1 MAATRLI
8 SMHMNKG
15 KSIQQC
21 IKDRTDYAQNPEKTE
36 HGQLVSSYECDPKL
50 VEEQFAVS
58 KREYLQKT
66 GRKYNGDVI
75 AYQIRQAFKPGELT
89 PEEANK
95 IGYETA
101 MRWTKGRHAFIV
113 ATHIDRAHIHNHII
127 YNSTNLNCDGK
138 FRDFIL
144 SGVALRKVSD
154 IVCIENGLS
163 VITPRKPSERSKR
176 TVYPSRKSF
185 REEIREAIDICM
197 EQKPKDMDE
206 LIKLL
211 SEMGYECKCG
221 KYVSLKGR
229 CQRKYLR
236 IRSLGAGYRE
246 QDLEKV
252 FSGEAT
258 FIPNPKQDKNEFFTP
273 VKDEPKLDML
283 LDIQALI
290 AKGKGPGYERW
301 AKVHNIK
308 QMAQTLLFLEEHD
321 IRDYADLASRAKS
334 ASERF
339 GEITTKQKE
348 LESRLEEI
356 ATLKKHIINY
366 SKTKDVYA
374 EYRKSGYS
382 KKFYE
387 EHREAITLCKAAK
400 EAFSKIQGN
409 IPKIKELNEEYAKVL
424 QKKKGTYAEY
434 RQAKQDMKDYQTAK
448 YNIDRFLKFEESE
461 KQAEKQKTTVKSL

>member
-8 SMHMNKG
+8 AMHMNKG

-75 AYQIRQAFKPGELT
+75 AYQIRQAFKPGEIT

-206 LIKLL
+206 LIRLL
-211 SEMGYECKCG
+211 LEMGYECKRG
-221 KYVSLKGR
+221 KYVSLKGKG
-229 CQRKYLR
+229 QRKFLR
-236 IRSLGAGYRE
+236 MRSLGAGYRE

-252 FSGEAT
+252 FSGESS
-258 FIPNPKQDKNEFFTP
+258 FIPNPKQDKNEVLTP
-273 VKDEPKLDML
+273 VKDEAKIDML
-283 LDIQALI
+283 LNIQAII

-321 IRDYADLASRAKS
+321 IRDYADLEARAKS

-339 GEITTKQKE
+339 GEITTNQKE

-366 SKTKDVYA
+366 SKTKDIYA
-374 EYRKSGYS
+374 EYRKRGYC

-461 KQAEKQKTTVKSL
+461 KQAEKQKTTEKSL